1 MTASITTL
9 EQLLERYG
17 DTLYRIAILFAAS
30 PAQAHELLLRFARSH
45 TTSPI
50 PSDDQQLI
58 SALLPFMAEL
68 PERRQ
73 ANTQHA
79 LRPLLDNLPAADA
92 HLLTAILKLP
102 RAQRA
107 ALAFLA
113 LQLPFEEGMQ
123 LDQQPLAELR
133 RDALLTL
140 APVMNRPTLAAAFTD
155 PEVDELCRT
164 TRAALML
171 EEVGQHHSPAVRG
184 HLALCTDCR
193 ALSQSWQGLI
203 GQVSD
208 ALRSVLRNVHMPEE
222 FGERMLAAAEPAS
235 SQGARS
241 ILRSPWLVRM
251 VLPVLVLSLMALL
264 IFWRVPEEPSTP
276 SATGAAP
283 VALKTLITRAQNTLY
298 TSQSEGVQFEHYQMR
313 WPFGDGSYAPLLG
326 QIWRDPASNQLRA
339 QLTHESGGA
348 PYEFLMTS
356 RNTAWY
362 AVTNLYGESIY
373 PLLMDAAPMRVQF
386 QLNEQQLRDL
396 SQATLAKGAW
406 GIPYLYLEQAQSA
419 TLQSWGRQRTED
431 GTLVEVIG
439 YRSKTAFSMQSAQK
453 IDDLQVTVL
462 LMIDPVKGQLREVR
476 EVFGPPG
483 GDQVSRT
490 LWRFVASETLTDG
503 QLIGRSFNMTFAW
516 NGTGSFEQQN
526 GFVHAGLPLIS
537 RDRLWSFSFEENSLL
552 FDSSAPSLASSGVR
566 MPAHAP
572 EKATSAFL
580 IGHTERGIEG
590 LSVVYLGP
598 GRLFVFRNMLDTAA
612 NQALFPTDQ
621 SVEPLT
627 VGPYQIL
634 LRPTPGGYAALL
646 HFTPVGNSHARLVL
660 AQAQGYSR
668 EQVLA
673 TLATLQPLT
682 VDTLQQ
688 QIELFSSTNNPNGV
702 HELLLSAL
710 TQEKPQPGPEQ
721 VRRTHALIFTRQSE
735 NSDRLSDPYHR
746 LPYDGVSVGQY
757 VTKWL
762 YPGTADRL
770 PYLYLE
776 RRDADDRLYEVIDT
790 DATLPQ
796 AYSYGPERFLLA
808 ALICGGGQL
817 STGEGESTLITF
829 SVKNL
834 SESACLWPGYQQLM
848 LKQLQGVGNER
859 FAANQPYLADLG
871 DTALTLTLTLDKQHV
886 LTRAETT
893 ASLGAPVGLER
904 WELLEDRLIPL
915 AEAPSAA
922 QRKPPTGTGVVAELV
937 PATFLL
943 QQVSISD
950 TLQLMGG
957 RMLIPAQPEQASY
970 FVAVSQPL
978 VGSNFQAAS
987 NSVFEIALWEGVAT
1001 QLVLP
1006 VQQSDGQAQDFII
1019 YQGPAQAFREFL
1031 QHHAS
1036 WQSSAPTTG
1045 RIAGQTVD
1053 GWMVFTGTDQDYM
1066 LAELDGLL
1074 LVIPR
1079 VMTAEQQEAI
1089 DGLRMLGK

>member
-45 TTSPI
+45 ITAPI

-58 SALLPFMAEL
+58 SSLLPFLAEL

-79 LRPLLDNLPAADA
+79 LRPMLDNLPAADA

-113 LQLPFEEGMQ
+113 LQLPFEEGQQ
-123 LDQQPLAELR
+123 LDQQPLADLR
-133 RDALLTL
+133 RDALLAL
-140 APVMNRPTLAAAFTD
+140 APVMNRPTLAAALTN

-164 TRAALML
+164 TRAALIL
-171 EEVGQHHSPAVRG
+171 EEIGQHHTAAVRG

-203 GQVSD
+203 GQLSD
-208 ALRSVLRNVHMPEE
+208 GLRSVLRTVHMPEE
-222 FGERMLAAAEPAS
+222 FGERMLAAAEPTS
-235 SQGARS
+235 SQGAGS

-251 VLPVLVLSLMALL
+251 VLPVLVLSLIALL
-264 IFWRVPEEPSTP
+264 VFWRAPEEPSTP
-276 SATGAAP
+276 ILTGAAP
-283 VALKTLITRAQNTLY
+283 VALKTLITRAYDTLY
-298 TSQSEGVQFEHYQMR
+298 TSQAEGIQHQYYQMR
-313 WPFGDGSYAPLLG
+313 WPFGDGSYAPLVG

-348 PYEFLMTS
+348 PYEFLMTG
-356 RNTAWY
+356 RGTAWY

-373 PLLMDAAPMRVQF
+373 PLLMDAAPMRAQF
-386 QLNEQQLRDL
+386 QLTEQQLRDL
-396 SQATLAKGAW
+396 SQATFAKGAW
-406 GIPYLYLEQAQSA
+406 GIPQLYLEQAQSA

-439 YRSKTAFSMQSAQK
+439 FRSDTAFSMQAQT
-453 IDDLQVTVL
+453 IDNLQVTVL

-490 LWRFVASETLTDG
+490 LWRFVASETLTDE

-516 NGTGSFEQQN
+516 NGTGDFKESQFSFI
-526 GFVHAGLPLIS
+526 HPALPLVS
-537 RDRLWSFSFEENSLL
+537 QNRLSSLSIADGVLSWSYLNPSQMPY
-552 FDSSAPSLASSGVR
+552 DIYMPTAAPD
-566 MPAHAP
+566 
-572 EKATSAFL
+572 KATRAFL
-580 IGHTERGIEG
+580 LSNTAQGSEG
-590 LSVVYLGP
+590 FSILYLGQ
-598 GRLFVFRNMLDTAA
+598 GREFIFRNMLDTPA

-621 SVEPLT
+621 GVET
-627 VGPYQIL
+627 VTIGNYRVL
-634 LRPTPGGYAALL
+634 MRRVPGGYMTLQ
-646 HFTPVGNSHARLVL
+646 TMPTDGGRLPMLVFGY
-660 AQAQGYSR
+660 ASGYSR

-673 TLATLQPLT
+673 TLATLQPLA

-688 QIELFSSTNNPNGV
+688 QMELFSSTNNPNGV
-702 HELLLSAL
+702 HELLLTAL

-790 DATLPQ
+790 DATLPR
-796 AYSYGPERFLLA
+796 AYSYAPEPFLLA

-817 STGEGESTLITF
+817 STGQGESTLITF
-829 SVKNL
+829 SVKNF
-834 SESACLWPGYQQLM
+834 SESTCLWPGYQQLM
-848 LKQLQGVGNER
+848 LKQLQGNER
-859 FAANQPYLADLG
+859 FAANEPYLADLG

-893 ASLGAPVGLER
+893 ASLGTPVVLKSWQLE
-904 WELLEDRLIPL
+904 EDKLIPL
-915 AEAPSAA
+915 AEAPTTAYRGSSVKTLS
-922 QRKPPTGTGVVAELV
+922 QQVEDVPT
-937 PATFLL
+937 TFLL
-943 QQVSISD
+943 QQVTMSD
-950 TLQLMGG
+950 TLKIAGG
-957 RMLIPAQPEQASY
+957 RLLVPEQPDQASY

-987 NSVFEIALWEGVAT
+987 NSVFELALWEGVAT

-1079 VMTAEQQEAI
+1079 VMTAEQQKAI